1 MVFIAPAV
9 CFIRV
14 YSCTNAVYNAA
25 LISAVV
31 ISEVVLIIAYIIQY
45 FTDTIDTWDENK
57 LQEVVDKKHGS
68 SEKSKARTEIVQTVV
83 SYCCHIFTT
92 TITGM

>member
-1 MVFIAPAV
+1 MVFIAAAV

-31 ISEVVLIIAYIIQY
+31 ISEVVLIPPPTLYNI
-45 FTDTIDTWDENK
+45 
-57 LQEVVDKKHGS
+57 LQ
-68 SEKSKARTEIVQTVV
+68 TP
-83 SYCCHIFTT
+83 
-92 TITGM
+92 